1 MRIMAIDTTA
11 KTASAAILE
20 DNALKIQYTVNATAT
35 HSENMLPMIEHML
48 QRTGLHMCDIDLY
61 AVSNGPGSF
70 TGVRIGV
77 SLIKGLAHGSG
88 KPCIGINTLRALAEN
103 LFDVVRCGEIICA
116 VMDARRDQVYYG
128 IWRKDPNET
137 LVQIAPSGAM
147 DTTSL
152 LQKLDAFCAPV
163 FLVGDGTY
171 LFDGASLEHGLHRAP
186 QSLIWQSGY
195 SVGKC
200 ALREYLANPDGNFS
214 DAALV
219 PVYYRPSQ
227 AQRMLE
233 SKAATGC

>member
-1 MRIMAIDTTA
+1 
-11 KTASAAILE
+11 
-20 DNALKIQYTVNATAT
+20 
-35 HSENMLPMIEHML
+35 
-48 QRTGLHMCDIDLY
+48 
-61 AVSNGPGSF
+61 
-70 TGVRIGV
+70 
-77 SLIKGLAHGSG
+77 
-88 KPCIGINTLRALAEN
+88 
-103 LFDVVRCGEIICA
+103 
-116 VMDARRDQVYYG
+116 MDARRDQVYYG